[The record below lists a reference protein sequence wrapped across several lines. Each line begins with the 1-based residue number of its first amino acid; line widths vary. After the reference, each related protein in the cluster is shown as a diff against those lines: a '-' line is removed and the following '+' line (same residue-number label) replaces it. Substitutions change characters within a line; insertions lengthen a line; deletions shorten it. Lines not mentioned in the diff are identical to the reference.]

1 MYIDGL
7 GPVAES
13 VWYNDDKTEG
23 DFFYPFVEAGKTYTI
38 RFVFLRDE
46 DKNAE
51 GFVISYL
58 GNDNGIIGWFQTDV
72 TAGAGSKG
80 EVRFT
85 SKGTISVD
93 KKYNFRFTQKPTF
106 QNENLLTAGGNDWRE
121 QIGLVEGISW
131 EHGAERRTKWHGSAE
146 IPSTKLT
153 ETCNLFE
160 MCPWVPGIDFICIRP
175 VMSYKHNNKTYNY
188 QWDNLLQDIY
198 YPPKADRLQ
207 TIDITNPSQA
217 SRIYGTWEYN
227 TKWTN
232 DDYEIYD
239 SVVPMKV
246 KQTITLTI
254 DAENCKDKV
263 VEVLTKKDGSAFTE
277 KEEEFHVKTYGDWR
291 TTKIS
296 NDRKTMT
303 QEFNYKNPNP
313 LSEYFRDRS
322 YDDGNYTEHYE
333 LKLFEDYEL
342 RVIRSGKNNG
352 KDYEDCETY
361 IKQ

>member
-7 GPVAES
+7 GLVAES

-38 RFVFLRDE
+38 RFVFLREE
-46 DKNAE
+46 DYKD
-51 GFVISYL
+51 GFSL
-58 GNDNGIIGWFQTDV
+58 GHVGDGTIGWFQTDV

-85 SKGTISVD
+85 SKGTISID

-106 QNENLLTAGGNDWRE
+106 QNENLLTSGGNDWKE
-121 QIGLVEGISW
+121 QIGLVEGVSW
-131 EHGAERRTKWHGSAE
+131 EHGAERRTKWHGVVE
-146 IPSTKLT
+146 IPSAKLT
-153 ETCNLFE
+153 EMCNLLE
-160 MCPWVPGIDFICIRP
+160 MCSVPGIDFICIRP

-217 SRIYGTWEYN
+217 SKIYGAWEYN
-227 TKWTN
+227 TNWISDNQISDITT
-232 DDYEIYD
+232 
-239 SVVPMKV
+239 VPIKV
-246 KQTITLTI
+246 KQTTTLII
-254 DAENCKDKV
+254 DAQNCKNKT
-263 VEVLTKKDGSAFTE
+263 VEVWTKKDGSTFTE
-277 KEEEFHVKTYGDWR
+277 ENKKFLEDKWSAGSTE
-291 TTKIS
+291 IS
-296 NDRKTMT
+296 DGGRTMT
-303 QEFNYKNPNP
+303 LVWEGERL
-313 LSEYFRDRS
+313 LSEYFEDYSHDS
-322 YDDGNYTEHYE
+322 YTSHYE

-342 RVIRSGKNNG
+342 RVIRSGKRDG
-352 KDYEDCETY
+352 KDYEYCDTY

>member
-1 MYIDGL
+1 M
-7 GPVAES
+7 
-13 VWYNDDKTEG
+13 
-23 DFFYPFVEAGKTYTI
+23 
-38 RFVFLRDE
+38 RDE

-80 EVRFT
+80 EVCFT

-106 QNENLLTAGGNDWRE
+106 QNENLLTAGGNDWKE

-131 EHGAERRTKWHGSAE
+131 DHGAERRTKWHGVAE
-146 IPSTKLT
+146 IPSAKLT
-153 ETCNLFE
+153 EMCNLLE

-188 QWDNLLQDIY
+188 QWDGFVQDIY

-227 TKWTN
+227 TKWTS
-232 DDYEIYD
+232 DHWYSKGIEVFS
-239 SVVPMKV
+239 SVKAE
-246 KQTITLTI
+246 KDTETLTI
-254 DAENCKDKV
+254 DAENCKKQKV
-263 VEVLTKKDGSAFTE
+263 TVLTKQNGGAFTE
-277 KEEEFHVKTYGDWR
+277 TEKTAVADDSCYVFSDDG
-291 TTKIS
+291 
-296 NDRKTMT
+296 KTVT
-303 QEFNYKNPNP
+303 YKFEYTVPI
-313 LSEYFRDRS
+313 SEYFED
-322 YDDGNYTEHYE
+322 YDGDNYTEHYE

-342 RVIRSGKNNG
+342 RVIRSGKDNG
-352 KDYEDCETY
+352 KDYEDCKTY

>member
-7 GPVAES
+7 GLVAES

-38 RFVFLRDE
+38 RFVFLREE
-46 DKNAE
+46 DYKD
-51 GFVISYL
+51 GFSL
-58 GNDNGIIGWFQTDV
+58 GHVGDGTIGWFQTDV

-106 QNENLLTAGGNDWRE
+106 QNENLLTAGGNDWKE

-131 EHGAERRTKWHGSAE
+131 EHGAERRTKWHGVAE

-188 QWDNLLQDIY
+188 QWDGFVQDIY

-227 TKWTN
+227 ANWTN

-296 NDRKTMT
+296 NDRKTVT

-322 YDDGNYTEHYE
+322 YDSGNYTEHYE

>member
-1 MYIDGL
+1 M
-7 GPVAES
+7 
-13 VWYNDDKTEG
+13 
-23 DFFYPFVEAGKTYTI
+23 
-38 RFVFLRDE
+38 RDE

-106 QNENLLTAGGNDWRE
+106 QNEIRLTEDGSDWIE
-121 QIGLVEGISW
+121 EIGLVEGVSW
-131 EHGAERRTKWHGSAE
+131 DHGAERRTKWHGVAE
-146 IPSTKLT
+146 IPYTKLT

-160 MCPWVPGIDFICIRP
+160 MCPWVPGIDFVCVRP
-175 VMSYKHNNKTYNY
+175 VKYYEHNGKKYRY
-188 QWDNLLQDIY
+188 QWNGFVQDIY

-227 TKWTN
+227 TNWTN

-254 DAENCKDKV
+254 DAENCKEKI

-277 KEEEFHVKTYGDWR
+277 KEEEFHISNKYR
-291 TTKIS
+291 TTTIS
-296 NDRKTMT
+296 NDRKTIT
-303 QEFNYKNPNP
+303 QEWEYKEL
-313 LSEYFRDRS
+313 LSEYFEDYSHDS
-322 YDDGNYTEHYE
+322 YTSHYE

-342 RVIRSGKNNG
+342 RVIRSGKSNG
-352 KDYEDCETY
+352 EDYEYCDTY